1 MIHYKIQQYIVEQK
15 YGAPENKW
23 MVNLEAT
30 IWIIIPRL
38 GILFVV
44 YGETKK
50 CCRSKRLNKPF
61 IYICY
66 RCHNIH
72 IKYNTNVLMK
82 VQRPKICYLFIQY
95 RYQGDYIKQ
104 WAQQRLKKWC
114 NNTLVYE
121 VYYRSGMRNSL
132 ILRCSIGDDEIKFN
146 FENLLR

>member
-1 MIHYKIQQYIVEQK
+1 MYLWK
-15 YGAPENKW
+15 YRG
-23 MVNLEAT
+23 
-30 IWIIIPRL
+30 PRY
-38 GILFVV
+38 V
-44 YGETKK
+44 T
-50 CCRSKRLNKPF
+50 
-61 IYICY
+61 
-66 RCHNIH
+66 
-72 IKYNTNVLMK
+72 
-82 VQRPKICYLFIQY
+82 YLFNTDT